1 MEFPT
6 IFDLIDRLAFLRG
19 MPSVIVLLAAA
30 AIAVILMDKRLAIGA
45 LLVHY
50 AVVGLLFVDVLDPRL
65 AVVYVLAGLFVS
77 AILLVTAWQVNWGR
91 PPSNLT
97 ADEAERLGLG
107 NSRIIGPFSVSNRQV
122 VRLIAAAAA
131 LGLALWAAGSE
142 GIVPDTVPAALS
154 YMTPAIVGL
163 LGLGLAGLAS
173 SAEPLPS
180 GMGLLVFLSGF
191 ALFFGFLDQSIAM
204 TVALVAVQLVVA
216 LVTSYLAQARYL
228 PVDIPG

>member
-19 MPSVIVLLAAA
+19 MPSVIILLAAA
-30 AIAVILMDKRLAIGA
+30 AIAVIVIDKRLAIGA
-45 LLVHY
+45 LLVQY
-50 AVVGLLFVDVLDPRL
+50 AMVGLLIVDVLDPRL
-65 AVVYVLAGLFVS
+65 AVVYTIAGLFVS

-97 ADEAERLGLG
+97 ADEAKRLGLG
-107 NSRIIGPFSVSNRQV
+107 ESRAVGPFAVSGRQL
-122 VRLIAAAAA
+122 VRLIAAAAG
-131 LGLALWAAGSE
+131 LGLALWAAGGE
-142 GIVPDTVPAALS
+142 GIVPDTVPAGLS
-154 YMTPAIVGL
+154 YMTPAIAGL

-173 SAEPLPS
+173 SAEPLHS
-180 GMGLLVFLSGF
+180 GVGLLIFMSGF

-204 TVALVAVQLVVA
+204 TVALVTVQLVVA
-216 LVTSYLAQARYL
+216 IATSYLAQARYL